1 MLMVMAH
8 PALLALSLSR
18 GRQRKG
24 GREGERKDDGYDNET
39 HFRR

>member
-24 GREGERKDDGYDNET
+24 GREDDGYDNET